1 MSIFITFQSGRTETD
16 ERNKHSGDIFSGSDL
31 QFPDLNFSKLPCC
44 SSVKD
49 DASTC
54 VNTWSDNVWKLITES
69 SFHVPLWASV
79 EKRYLTKRHSTADPW
94 SRTKLTRKPERWK
107 KKANEN
113 KAKHFSTSERASR
126 AANVD
131 LSWWL
136 LMEETF
142 PSSVS
147 ATAGPRRFI
156 SGWVTVKSR
165 GSVMASAAVG
175 LFGSE
180 ACVQFTQ
187 CSQSYGGSCWI
198 FIATCPCR
206 PRVGIPNE
214 KPHDIT
220 YYCRFFYFLSFILET
235 DLVTVGWV
243 IVRSLHFL
251 KTRLFLEMQSFSF
264 LGLYCKL

>member
-1 MSIFITFQSGRTETD
+1 MKETNILVIYSLGRISSSLIWTFLSYHVVHLQKTT
-16 ERNKHSGDIFSGSDL
+16 HS
-31 QFPDLNFSKLPCC
+31 P
-44 SSVKD
+44 
-49 DASTC
+49 ASTLE
-54 VNTWSDNVWKLITES
+54 VINSGEKILQIKLRKSI
-69 SFHVPLWASV
+69 
-79 EKRYLTKRHSTADPW
+79 YLTKRHSTADPW

-126 AANVD
+126 AASVD

-187 CSQSYGGSCWI
+187 CSRSYGGSCWI

-220 YYCRFFYFLSFILET
+220 YYCRFFIFCLSFWKQTWWPSGESLSDHCIFWR
-235 DLVTVGWV
+235 LVC
-243 IVRSLHFL
+243 F
-251 KTRLFLEMQSFSF
+251 
-264 LGLYCKL
+264 